1 MAAAK
6 RATGTVMGSLRSDLR
21 FVVRSLLRSPLF
33 VLVAVGS
40 LALGIGANTAIFS
53 LMDQVMLRSLPIKNP
68 QELVTLKWTGV
79 FSGGQYRG
87 HSPFSFP
94 MYKALRDRT
103 GEVFNGVAADFQEF
117 VDIGWRGVAERAQGY
132 AVSGNYFQ
140 TMGVRAA
147 LGRTLQPH
155 DDLVK
160 DAEPYVVLSYGYWQ
174 RRFGGDPS
182 ILNQTV
188 ELNGRPM
195 TVVGVLQPGFKGTDI
210 GNPGDIYAPLMM
222 IKQVFPGF
230 DELEVRNS
238 LWLHLFARLRP
249 DVSKKKAAAVALAVY
264 RQEQME
270 DLKADKDVPTGFSAD
285 YMRNKL
291 TVESAG
297 SGISNLKDTFSMPLI
312 VLMSMVGTLLLIA
325 CGNVANLL
333 VARAAARQREIAIR
347 ISIGAS
353 RGAVVRLVLMESL
366 ILSLAG
372 AAFGLL
378 LSSWCAALLLRAL
391 PFENAAD
398 VFSTTP
404 DGRVLFFTLAVSIAT
419 GLLFGVL
426 PAVQSLRPDVAPVL
440 KNEAGSVIGGRH
452 VLLRKGLVAAQI
464 ALSLLLLIGTGIF
477 AKSLHNIMSSNPGLT
492 TEHILTFSI
501 DPSLENYPDEKVR
514 NTFLALQT
522 RLGTIPGVE
531 AVSGSANA
539 ILAERRWMM
548 SVRAQGYTR
557 DERHLLP
564 PMTNAVLP
572 GFFRTLG
579 IKHLAGRD
587 FTEQDRLKSSKV
599 VIVNQEFARHY
610 FGGGNAAVGK
620 HIGFGNPETAKLD
633 MEIVGVVNDFKGL
646 DFKEKTDRY
655 VYLPQLQFD
664 RPGSITFYLRTAANP
679 QSAIES
685 ARKIVRDL
693 DPHLPV
699 YGMKTLQVQ
708 VSETHYIERLTFMLS
723 ATFGILATLL
733 AAFGLYGVM
742 SFAVARRTREIGIR
756 MALGAQRSKVVS
768 MVMAEVAL
776 VTALGIG
783 VAIPLAL
790 MLGRLV
796 EGQLF
801 EVKANDPVT
810 MAAATALLILV
821 ALAAGYTPAMY
832 ASRVDPL
839 KALRW
844 E

>member
-1 MAAAK
+1 
-6 RATGTVMGSLRSDLR
+6 MGSIGSDFRFVLRSLR
-21 FVVRSLLRSPLF
+21 RSPLF
-33 VLVAVGS
+33 VLVAVTS

-53 LMDQVMLRSLPIKNP
+53 LMDQVILRSLPVKEP
-68 QELVTLKWTGV
+68 QQLVTLRWDGV
-79 FSGGQYRG
+79 FSGGMYTE
-87 HSPFSFP
+87 HSPFSYP
-94 MYKALRDRT
+94 MYKALHDRT
-103 GEVFNGVAADFQEF
+103 GQVFDGVVGDFHTY
-117 VDIGWRGVAERAQGY
+117 VDIGWKGVAERAEAY

-140 TMGVRAA
+140 TMGVRPV
-147 LGRTLQPH
+147 LGRTLVPH
-155 DDLVK
+155 DDLLENG
-160 DAEPYVVLSYGYWQ
+160 EPYVDLSYGYWQ

-195 TVVGVLQPGFKGTDI
+195 TVVGVLQRGFKGTDV
-210 GNPGDIYAPLMM
+210 GSPGDVYAPLMM

-230 DELEVRNS
+230 NDLRVRNS

-249 DVSKKKAAAVALAVY
+249 EVSKKRAEAVALAVY
-264 RQEQME
+264 RQEQLE
-270 DLKADKDVPTGFSAD
+270 DLKENKDVPTGFSAD

-291 TVESAG
+291 AVESAG

-312 VLMSMVGTLLLIA
+312 VLMGMVGTLLLIA

-347 ISIGAS
+347 ISIGAG
-353 RGAVVRLVLMESL
+353 RAAVVRLVLIES
-366 ILSLAG
+366 IVLSLAG

-404 DGRVLFFTLAVSIAT
+404 DARVLFFTLAVSLVT

-426 PAVQSLRPDVAPVL
+426 PAMQSLRPDVGPVL
-440 KNEAGSVIGGRH
+440 KNETGAVIGRRH

-477 AKSLHNIMSSNPGLT
+477 AKSLHNIMSSNPGLR

-501 DPSLENYPDEKVR
+501 DPSLENYSDEKMR
-514 NTFLALQT
+514 NTYVALQT

-531 AVSGSANA
+531 SVSGSSNP

-548 SVRAQGYTR
+548 SVRAQGYTH
-557 DERHLLP
+557 DDKHLSP

-579 IKHLAGRD
+579 IKQLAGRD
-587 FTEQDRLKSSKV
+587 FTEQDRLKGSKV
-599 VIVNQEFARHY
+599 VIVNEEFARHY
-610 FGGGNAAVGK
+610 FGGKNPVGK

-633 MEIVGVVNDFKGL
+633 MEIVGMVKDFKGL
-646 DFKEKTDRY
+646 DFKEKTERY

-664 RPGSITFYLRTAANP
+664 MAGSVTFYLRTAAAP
-679 QSAIES
+679 QGAAES
-685 ARKIVRDL
+685 ARKVVHEL

-699 YGMKTLQVQ
+699 YGMKTLQAQ

-723 ATFGILATLL
+723 ATFGVLATLL

-756 MALGAQRSKVVS
+756 VALGAQRSKVVG
-768 MVMAEVAL
+768 MVMGEVAL
-776 VTALGIG
+776 VTGLGI
-783 VAIPLAL
+783 ASALPLAL

-801 EVKANDPVT
+801 EVKASDPAT
-810 MAAATALLILV
+810 MAGATLLLIVV

-832 ASRVDPL
+832 ASRIDPL